1 MRLIKITLLSL
12 FVMCSAAVH
21 ADEGMWLLA
30 LLQKQNEKQ
39 MMQLG
44 LKMNVADI
52 VGSENALNQA
62 VVSFDG
68 GCTASFISDKGLLL
82 TNYHCSYNAIQ
93 KSSSVENNYIK
104 NGFWTDNRSS
114 EIPVQGL
121 TILVTKKIEDVSDE
135 VNKRLKG
142 EVNNAELNK
151 ITREIT
157 GRYRAKYNADK
168 VTIRSYKKQTIHILY
183 VQQTFKDVRL
193 VCAPPQSVAK
203 FGGETDNW
211 MWPRHNCDFTMF
223 RVYASADNKPA
234 EYAKTNVP
242 YNPDRALKISLEGYS
257 EDDFAMA
264 IGFPGYTNRQA
275 SSMNISETV
284 NALNPPQ
291 INIRTLRQQIL
302 AREMKNSEDVS
313 IKYSAKFSQSANY
326 QKNSVGINEWVTK
339 LNLIDKKQKYEQNVI
354 LASIKDKTKR
364 DEFAASMN
372 QMTRVMKECEPYR
385 AAGQYYL
392 EGFGES
398 CEMLRFV
405 SSFGGWAKSS
415 VEGDV
420 NAENRKNFV
429 VNLNIYYKNYDEK
442 VDRIVTKEVIK
453 MLRDSLDTKFYPEF
467 FSEIET
473 QFGGDVDKFVDD
485 MYKNSIFANLQTVQ
499 AWMKSP
505 TRKYAEDK
513 AVIVSEQ
520 IAKKRD
526 EISST
531 HRKLEKSIQS
541 NQSLYYKYVADSQ
554 SGIYY
559 PNADKTMR
567 LTYGQIKPLTTP
579 EGVKHGYQT
588 YFSEVI
594 KKEDPNNSDFY
605 LTPKMKELWAAKD
618 FGRYGANGDIPVSFI
633 VNADVTGGNSG
644 SPIMNA
650 KGELIGLLYDCNWE
664 SMTRDYNF
672 DLNLHRAICLDVRYM
687 LYIVEKYG
695 NAKHI
700 INEILETKSR

>member
-1 MRLIKITLLSL
+1 MRLMKITLLSL
-12 FVMCSAAVH
+12 LVMCSGVVH
-21 ADEGMWLLA
+21 ADEGMWLLS

-39 MMQLG
+39 MTQLG
-44 LKMNVADI
+44 LKMNTADI
-52 VGSENALNQA
+52 IGSENALNQA

-93 KSSSVENNYIK
+93 KNSSVENNYIK
-104 NGFWTDNRSS
+104 NGFWTDNISS

-121 TILVTKKIEDVSDE
+121 TILVTKKIEDVSEE

-142 EVNNAELNK
+142 EVNNAKLNK
-151 ITREIT
+151 ITGEIT
-157 GRYRAKYNADK
+157 GRYRAEYNADK
-168 VTIRSYKKQTIHILY
+168 VTIRSYKKQTIHVLY

-223 RVYASADNKPA
+223 RVYASVDNKPA
-234 EYAKTNVP
+234 EYSKNNVP
-242 YNPDRALKISLEGYS
+242 YSPDRALKISLKGYS

-302 AREMKNSEDVS
+302 AREMKNSEDIS

-339 LNLIDKKQKYEQNVI
+339 LNLIDKKRKYEQNVI
-354 LASIKDKTKR
+354 LASIKDKTQR

-405 SSFGGWAKSS
+405 SSFGGWAKNS
-415 VEGDV
+415 VEGDA
-420 NAENRKNFV
+420 NAENCKNFV
-429 VNLNIYYKNYDEK
+429 INLNTYYKNYDER

-453 MLRDSLDTKFYPEF
+453 MLRDSLDQKFYPDF

-473 QFGGDVDKFVDD
+473 QFGGNIDKFVDNL
-485 MYKNSIFANLQTVQ
+485 YENSIFANLQTVQ
-499 AWMKSP
+499 AWMKNP
-505 TRKYAEDK
+505 TRKYDEDK

-520 IAKKRD
+520 IEKKRN
-526 EISST
+526 EISNT
-531 HRKLEKSIQS
+531 HRKLDNSI
-541 NQSLYYKYVADSQ
+541 NENKSLYYKYVADSQ

-567 LTYGQIKPLTTP
+567 LTYGQIKPLTTL
-579 EGVKHGYQT
+579 EGVKYGCQT

-605 LTPKMKELWAAKD
+605 LTPKMKDLWIAKD
-618 FGRYGANGDIPVSFI
+618 FGKYGTNGDIPVSFI

-672 DLNLHRAICLDVRYM
+672 DLNMHRAICLDVRYM

-700 INEILETKSR
+700 IDEILETKSR